1 MPEKPEISVEAYRQR
16 SRRSLLTGGV
26 AAVAG
31 LLGWRWVQNQ
41 PETNN
46 IPNVLRNGHEL
57 NESLWTNL
65 FRDDHQ
71 ARTFDRDSASI
82 LRLNGRIGLRSEID
96 LDNWQL
102 TVKGPD
108 GTELGRH
115 VLADIQRLPYHEMTV
130 EHKCIEGWAQIT
142 NWGGARFS
150 DFMRLYENQLPDN
163 ISHVYMETPGGQYY
177 LRNGRRTRDRYYVSV
192 DIETMLHNQTLLA
205 YNNLDEPID
214 ELHGAP
220 LRLATPLKYGIKQIK
235 RISEIQFLTEAGGDY
250 WGERGYDWYAGL

>member
-31 LLGWRWVQNQ
+31 LFGWRWIQNQ

-71 ARTFDRDSASI
+71 ARTFDRYSASI

-115 VLADIQRLPYHEMTV
+115 VLADIQRLPYHEMTI

-150 DFMRLYENQLPDN
+150 DFMRLYESQLPDN
-163 ISHVYMETPGGQYY
+163 ISHVYLETPDGQYY
-177 LRNGRRTRDRYYVSV
+177 VSN
-192 DIETMLHNQTLLA
+192 DIETMRHNQTLLA
-205 YNNLDEPID
+205 YNNLDKPID

-220 LRLATPLKYGIKQIK
+220 LRLATPLKYGIKQLK
-235 RISEIQFLTEAGGDY
+235 RIGEIQFLTEAGGDY

>member
-1 MPEKPEISVEAYRQR
+1 MSEKPEISADEYRQR
-16 SRRSLLTGGV
+16 SRRSLLTGAV

-31 LLGWRWVQNQ
+31 LFGWRLIQTQ

-65 FRDDHQ
+65 FRDNHQ
-71 ARTFDRDSASI
+71 ARTFSRDSASI
-82 LRLNGRIGLRSEID
+82 LRLNGRLGLRSEID
-96 LDNWQL
+96 LDRWQL
-102 TVKGPD
+102 TVKGPG
-108 GTELGRH
+108 GTELGQH
-115 VLADIQRLPYHEMTV
+115 VLDDIKQLPYREMTI

-163 ISHVYMETPGGQYY
+163 ISHVYMETPDGQ
-177 LRNGRRTRDRYYVSV
+177 YYVSV
-192 DIETMLHNQTLLA
+192 DIETMRHKQTLLA
-205 YNNLDEPID
+205 YNNLGEPID

-220 LRLATPLKYGIKQIK
+220 LRLATPLKYGIKQLK
-235 RISEIQFLTEAGGDY
+235 RIGEIQFLTEAGGDY

>member
-1 MPEKPEISVEAYRQR
+1 MSPKSPWSGRTRLNQTSQINRTSNRRQLMPEKPEISVEAYRQR

-115 VLADIQRLPYHEMTV
+115 VLADIQRLPYHEMTI

-150 DFMRLYENQLPDN
+150 DFMRLYESRLPDN
-163 ISHVYMETPGGQYY
+163 ISHVYLETPDGQYY
-177 LRNGRRTRDRYYVSV
+177 VSRRTTSRPCDHSTSRHCSP
-192 DIETMLHNQTLLA
+192 TT
-205 YNNLDEPID
+205 
-214 ELHGAP
+214 
-220 LRLATPLKYGIKQIK
+220 T
-235 RISEIQFLTEAGGDY
+235 SESRSTNFTARRCD
-250 WGERGYDWYAGL
+250 

>member
-41 PETNN
+41 SETNN

-65 FRDDHQ
+65 FRHDHQ

-115 VLADIQRLPYHEMTV
+115 VLADIQRLPYHEMTI

-150 DFMRLYENQLPDN
+150 DFMRLYESQLPDN
-163 ISHVYMETPGGQYY
+163 ISHVYLETPDGQYY
-177 LRNGRRTRDRYYVSV
+177 VSN
-192 DIETMLHNQTLLA
+192 DIETMRHNQTLLA

-220 LRLATPLKYGIKQIK
+220 LRLATPLKYGIKQLK
-235 RISEIQFLTEAGGDY
+235 RIGEIQFLTEAGGDY

>member
-31 LLGWRWVQNQ
+31 LLGWRWVQSQ

-130 EHKCIEGWAQIT
+130 EHKCIEGWTQIT

-163 ISHVYMETPGGQYY
+163 ISHVYLETPDGQYY
-177 LRNGRRTRDRYYVSV
+177 VSN
-192 DIETMLHNQTLLA
+192 DIETMRHNQTLLA
-205 YNNLDEPID
+205 YNNLGDPID

-220 LRLATPLKYGIKQIK
+220 LRLATPLKYGIKQLK
-235 RISEIQFLTEAGGDY
+235 RIGEIQFLTEAGGDY